1 MATRGQCFLGFLV
14 FALQARAHYF
24 FKEEKMSLRFEI
36 ADWRFELTWDG
47 IGCLPVQSL
56 ETSAG
61 LAAAER
67 ADSQSYSE
75 ETNAAEYIQAEA
87 SGGGNLV

>member
-1 MATRGQCFLGFLV
+1 
-14 FALQARAHYF
+14 
-24 FKEEKMSLRFEI
+24 MSLRFEI

-47 IGCLPVQSL
+47 IGCLPVQQNSL
-56 ETSAG
+56 ETTAG

-67 ADSQSYSE
+67 ADSRSHSE
-75 ETNAAEYIQAEA
+75 EANAAEYIQAEA